1 MLYLYLILFFLKNF
15 LNCEKI
21 DVRIQILKR
30 HKLTNPPPPHPPPP
44 PPPPSKR
51 CNDVFHS
58 KNELRV
64 IPNYLSPNLTC
75 LNVLM
80 FPYSL
85 DLRRR
90 V

>member
-1 MLYLYLILFFLKNF
+1 MLYLYLIIFFLKNF
-15 LNCEKI
+15 LNCAKI

-30 HKLTNPPPPHPPPP
+30 NNLNNPPPPPP
-44 PPPPSKR
+44 PPPPSKYCR
-51 CNDVFHS
+51 DVFHS